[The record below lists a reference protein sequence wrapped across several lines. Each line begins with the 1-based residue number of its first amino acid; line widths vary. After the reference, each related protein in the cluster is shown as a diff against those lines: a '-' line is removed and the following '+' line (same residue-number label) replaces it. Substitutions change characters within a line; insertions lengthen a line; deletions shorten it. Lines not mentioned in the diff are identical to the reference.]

1 MPIVECKCTNCG
13 AVLKVDSTHDAA
25 ICEFCKTPFIVQKAI
40 NNFNTVN
47 NISDSV
53 VNIYGGN
60 SQEKTNLIKRMLM
73 FVEEGKREQA
83 LEYSERVLDLD
94 PECAEAYLCKL
105 LIDYNL
111 RNINDLEK
119 LSEPFYQNENY
130 IKIIKYS
137 DELGKKVK
145 QANLRVQKEKIYNDA
160 LILIEKT
167 GTPSFEIERKKEA
180 IKLFESIIDWKD
192 SRAKI
197 DKCNAEIERLK
208 ITEEKAEAERKRSA
222 EEARIAAQKAK
233 TRNKKIAVTGASI
246 AAALI
251 VFLIILNTVI
261 IPKQKLNKAMGLL
274 DAGNYDEAYEILN
287 EIGNKDAVTDSM
299 YARATE
305 YLESKDYDSAYA
317 LLNQLGDTEKINE
330 SMYNRAV
337 EFVNAGDKLSAYMI
351 FAQIPGYKD
360 SDSKAAEYKPL
371 YIKNLLS
378 NAKVGDKVIFGSY
391 EQDNDTN
398 NGKEE
403 IEWRVLA
410 KEGNKILVIS
420 EYALDCQRY
429 NKEFTS
435 VTWETCPLRKWLNE
449 TFFKSA
455 FSAEEQKMI
464 PETKVTADANPS
476 FVTDPG
482 NDTTDKVFLLS
493 VTEAEKYFSSDE
505 GRKCVPTAYAIE
517 QGAYTSSSYT
527 KGGKAACRWWLRS
540 PGTYS
545 PYAALVYYD
554 GGDFDYRG
562 DCVNISHA
570 CVRPALWI
578 EI

>member
-208 ITEEKAEAERKRSA
+208 IAEEKAEAERKRSA

-233 TRNKKIAVTGASI
+233 ARNKKIAVTGASI

-251 VFLIILNTVI
+251 VFLIVLNTVI

-420 EYALDCQRY
+420 EYALDCQPY
-429 NKEFTS
+429 NIEHTP
-435 VTWETCPLRKWLNE
+435 VTWETCTLRKWLNG

-455 FSAEEQKMI
+455 FSADEQKMI
-464 PETKVTADANPS
+464 QETKVNMDAIPIYSTNY
-476 FVTDPG
+476 G
-482 NDTTDKVFLLS
+482 NDTTDRVFLLNIK
-493 VTEAEKYFSSDE
+493 EANKYFSSDE
-505 GRKCVPTAYAIE
+505 DRKCIPTAYAAE
-517 QGAYTSSSYT
+517 NGAYTSSN
-527 KGGKAACRWWLRS
+527 GACWWWRLPSSGNNSIIAPAVSSVGNFRTYGYDVNRS
-540 PGTYS
+540 E
-545 PYAALVYYD
+545 L
-554 GGDFDYRG
+554 
-562 DCVNISHA
+562 

-578 EI
+578 EIGNL